1 MEYITALFVGVVSF
15 LSPCM
20 LPMLPLYLSYFS
32 KGKQGKIGTL
42 LRSLCF
48 VAGFGT
54 VFCGLGLFVGSLGTL
69 LSDFHEGI
77 EIVGGIVIVLL
88 GLSTMG
94 LFHLPHWKG
103 DHHFPEVTGCFS
115 AFLFG
120 VIFSISHLPCVGS
133 FLGTALTTAGV
144 SGSCGKSVLLLL
156 TYSLG
161 MGIPFLIA
169 ALLSESLGTAIEK
182 LQKSYGMIRILC
194 GILLIALGIAMAT
207 GWFHH
212 WLHIA

>member
-20 LPMLPLYLSYFS
+20 LPMLPIYLSYFS

-42 LRSLCF
+42 FRSLCF

-77 EIVGGIVIVLL
+77 ELVGGIIIVLL
-88 GLSTMG
+88 GFSTLG
-94 LFHLPHWKG
+94 LFHFPHANEE
-103 DHHFPEVTGCFS
+103 HHVPRVTGYVS

-120 VIFSISHLPCVGS
+120 VVFSVSHLPCMGS
-133 FLGTALTTAGV
+133 FLGTALATAGV
-144 SGSCGKSVLLLL
+144 LGSAGKSVLLLL
-156 TYSLG
+156 IYSLG

-169 ALLSESLGTAIEK
+169 AFLSESLGTVIQK
-182 LQKSYGMIRILC
+182 LQKSYGVIRIIC
-194 GILLIALGIAMAT
+194 GVLLIALGIAMAT

-212 WLHIA
+212 WLHTV